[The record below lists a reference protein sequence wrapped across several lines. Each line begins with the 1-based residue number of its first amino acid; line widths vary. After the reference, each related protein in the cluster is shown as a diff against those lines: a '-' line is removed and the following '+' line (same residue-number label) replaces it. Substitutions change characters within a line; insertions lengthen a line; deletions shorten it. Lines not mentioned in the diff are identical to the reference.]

1 MITYRQ
7 PFKGEYPITQ
17 GYGESITSAF
27 HTGIDYGC
35 PMGTPILASA
45 EGRVVYAAWDRTG
58 YGNFVIV
65 QHTACAT
72 CYAHLSDI
80 SVKVG
85 QTVHQGELLGHSGTS
100 GNSTGPHLH
109 FEARTAWNV
118 YQSHF
123 DPMTLPLMA
132 VDDAALKQQK
142 PAECCLKAAEA
153 FKAGDLVKVQNDI
166 GVKAFHDTGFSYDRM
181 SQYQLGTPFYF
192 TGDTVVR
199 KDNGL
204 TYMRVVPALFSV
216 WIAANDG
223 ETQLLA

>member
-1 MITYRQ
+1 MITYRR

-109 FEARTAWNV
+109 FEARDRNNQA
-118 YQSHF
+118 F
-123 DPMTLPLMA
+123 DPVKLPMMSADDTIGQTVSDRNQLKEADQLTDA
-132 VDDAALKQQK
+132 VEIVA
-142 PAECCLKAAEA
+142 PAGAWGWSADFDKRQTV
-153 FKAGDLVKVQNDI
+153 FP
-166 GVKAFHDTGFSYDRM
+166 
-181 SQYQLGTPFYF
+181 LGTKLIF
-192 TGDTVVR
+192 TGKTTQRLGYTYCECYPEPVKYWVAVHNGTVQIL
-199 KDNGL
+199 DN
-204 TYMRVVPALFSV
+204 R
-216 WIAANDG
+216 
-223 ETQLLA
+223 E

>member
-109 FEARTAWNV
+109 FEARDRNNQA
-118 YQSHF
+118 F
-123 DPMTLPLMA
+123 DPVKLPMMSADDTIGQTVSDRNQLKEADQLTDA
-132 VDDAALKQQK
+132 VEIVA
-142 PAECCLKAAEA
+142 PAGAWGWSADFDKRQTV
-153 FKAGDLVKVQNDI
+153 FP
-166 GVKAFHDTGFSYDRM
+166 
-181 SQYQLGTPFYF
+181 LGTKLIF
-192 TGDTVVR
+192 TGKTTQRLGYTYCECYPEPVKYWVAVHNGTVQIL
-199 KDNGL
+199 DN
-204 TYMRVVPALFSV
+204 R
-216 WIAANDG
+216 
-223 ETQLLA
+223 E